1 MKKLFAVT
9 ALTITGMTGAAFA
22 DALDDAEE
30 RGVCGVGFEPISAE
44 YLPDG
49 RLKALCPAGSGAA
62 AAAAGSTVVGGAG
75 GAGVRVSGRHGR
87 AVAHPAAELA
97 GKGLY
102 RHRARRARHRLF
114 PVLRDRAGP
123 GL

>member
-75 GAGVRVSGRHGR
+75 GAGVLGGTALAGGG
-87 AVAHPAAELA
+87 AVAAGVAGLAAIAVIA
-97 GKGLY
+97 GSN
-102 RHRARRARHRLF
+102 
-114 PVLRDRAGP
+114 DTTTTTTTTN
-123 GL
+123 